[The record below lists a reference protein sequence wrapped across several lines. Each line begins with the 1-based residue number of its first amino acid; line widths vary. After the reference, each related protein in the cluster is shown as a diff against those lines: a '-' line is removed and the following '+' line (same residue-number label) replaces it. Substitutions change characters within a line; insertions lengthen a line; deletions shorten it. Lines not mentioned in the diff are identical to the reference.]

1 MDEHTNESEQLIIG
15 RRPCSWCTKPVT
27 IVCRPGRPKLYCN
40 HACRQRAYE
49 HRHGFCHQ
57 RVPRLLPGQADDDQR
72 PPLKPTDA
80 TGYEC
85 GGISLLSGKL
95 HAMRPSVRPE
105 GRRRETLCGLLQ
117 APNGRR
123 FSRSRPDACL
133 TCSSIATKHPLRH
146 TIDASNEL
154 ARLRAVIDEAVEQR
168 HPPAAALAWL
178 HGDAPP
184 RIAA

>member
-1 MDEHTNESEQLIIG
+1 MSEHIDQSILPVVGQ
-15 RRPCSWCTKPVT
+15 RPCSWCTAPVAV
-27 IVCRPGRPKLYCN
+27 VCRPGRPKLYCN

-49 HRHGFCHQ
+49 HRHGFRHQ
-57 RVPRLLPGQADDDQR
+57 RSARLLPGQAGDDER
-72 PPLKPTDA
+72 RPLKPTDL

-123 FSRSRPDACL
+123 FGRVHPDACA
-133 TCSSIATKHPLRH
+133 TCTAIATKHPLRH

-154 ARLRAVIDEAVEQR
+154 ARLRAVIDEAMEMR
-168 HPPAAALAWL
+168 LPPAAALNWL
-178 HGDAPP
+178 HADAPV
-184 RIAA
+184 RLAA